1 MASGLRN
8 ATDTVQPGV
17 VHHRSESSHQKH
29 LMQSESRVSIL
40 SQTNPSNT
48 GKLDRC
54 FTAWLFFVFLQIRPQ
69 QLPDVPDLARPASH
83 RCPNTILNRYCFT
96 LTELLPRPRTGD
108 KYLSSVPLIRGRSET
123 CASRASCLS
132 SRLRSK
138 LRVHSS
144 SSSTSGESL
153 TASPQEHCCLTP
165 SHLSNKSNPPAP
177 SLSLSHQKPEY
188 SFDWAVKDD
197 YAALD
202 FGQHE
207 TRDGYN
213 TDGSYYVLLPDGRV
227 QKVTYTVHGDGGY
240 VATVEYEGE
249 VKHDAYG
256 KPPAPVY
263 TQPPT
268 YGPPPTPAYGNA

>member
-1 MASGLRN
+1 MASGLKN
-8 ATDTVQPGV
+8 ATDIVQPGV

-83 RCPNTILNRYCFT
+83 RCPNTILN
-96 LTELLPRPRTGD
+96 
-108 KYLSSVPLIRGRSET
+108 
-123 CASRASCLS
+123 SCLCPP
-132 SRLRSK
+132 RLRSK